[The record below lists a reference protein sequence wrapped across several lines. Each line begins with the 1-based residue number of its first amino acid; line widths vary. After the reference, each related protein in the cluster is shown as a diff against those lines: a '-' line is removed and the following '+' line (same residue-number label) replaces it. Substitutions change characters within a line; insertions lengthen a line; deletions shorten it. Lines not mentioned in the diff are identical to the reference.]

1 MLYHCH
7 TKLKTIN
14 FKMKLKGKQKYFLL
28 LVLSLGIFQGSF
40 AYFSSYHVDS
50 CEKHTNIHSKYSQS
64 IAYGFLF
71 DIVEED
77 HDNDSDDTRQNF
89 GFLTPSGFNFTVPN
103 ISAKTIL
110 NFKSYAFQSLN
121 HQKIIILNCSFLI

>member
-1 MLYHCH
+1 
-7 TKLKTIN
+7 
-14 FKMKLKGKQKYFLL
+14 MKLKGKQKYFLL

-40 AYFSSYHVDS
+40 AYFSSSHVDS
-50 CEKHTNIHSKYSQS
+50 CEKYTNIHSKYPQS

-77 HDNDSDDTRQNF
+77 YGNDSDDTRQNF
-89 GFLTPSGFNFTVPN
+89 GFLTSSGFSFTVPN
-103 ISAKTIL
+103 ISVKTIL